1 MDDLLSEKEQIEQMR
16 SWWSENGGY
25 VIGGLGLGIAV
36 LAGYNYYENS
46 KLEAQL
52 EGSAMYESL
61 TMHVV
66 SGSLEEAEVV
76 ASDLGAKYADTSY
89 AAQAKLAMARLYM
102 DKNRD
107 QDAIDA
113 LAELLASSADEEVK
127 HVARVRLARL
137 LAYQGKSQE
146 VVDLLEEQD
155 SEAFAAIYNE
165 LLGDAYHDLGRIEDA
180 QAAYERVLLDPLAS
194 GTIDQRLVQWKALDL
209 PEPSAEEPTATEAA
223 TAEPAAEEPAAEEPA
238 AEEPAAEEPAVEEPI
253 DDETVE
259 PSEAEE

>member
-1 MDDLLSEKEQIEQMR
+1 MDDLLSEKEQLEQIR
-16 SWWSENGGY
+16 SWWSEYGGY

-36 LAGYNYYENS
+36 LAGNNYYQNS

-61 TMHVV
+61 TRHVV

-76 ASDLGAKYADTSY
+76 ASELGEKYADTSY

-107 QDAIDA
+107 QDAIDV
-113 LAELLASSADEEVK
+113 LSELLANPADEAIK
-127 HVARVRLARL
+127 NVARARLARL

-146 VVDLLEEQD
+146 VIDLLEDQD

-165 LLGDAYHDLGRIEDA
+165 LLGDAYYDLGRIEDA
-180 QAAYERVLLDPLAS
+180 QAAYQRVMLDPLA
-194 GTIDQRLVQWKALDL
+194 TATVDQQLVQWKALDL
-209 PEPSAEEPTATEAA
+209 PELSAEESAAAEPTAD
-223 TAEPAAEEPAAEEPA
+223 EPEAEEPEAEERA
-238 AEEPAAEEPAVEEPI
+238 A
-253 DDETVE
+253 DETVE

>member
-1 MDDLLSEKEQIEQMR
+1 MDDLLSEKEQIEQTR
-16 SWWSENGGY
+16 SWWSEYGGY

-36 LAGYNYYENS
+36 LAGYNYYQSN

-61 TMHVV
+61 TQHVV

-76 ASDLGAKYADTSY
+76 ASELGTKYADTSY

-107 QDAIDA
+107 QDAIDV
-113 LAELLASSADEEVK
+113 LNELLANPADEATK
-127 HVARVRLARL
+127 SVARARLARL

-146 VVDLLEEQD
+146 VVDLLEGQE

-165 LLGDAYHDLGRIEDA
+165 MLGDAYHALGRIEDA
-180 QAAYERVLLDPLAS
+180 QAAYQRVLLDPISQA
-194 GTIDQRLVQWKALDL
+194 TVDQQLVQWKALDL
-209 PEPSAEEPTATEAA
+209 PEPMT
-223 TAEPAAEEPAAEEPA
+223 EEPAAAEPEA
-238 AEEPAAEEPAVEEPI
+238 PEPVDEPVGEDPAAEEPAV
-253 DDETVE
+253 DETVE
-259 PSEAEE
+259 PSAAEE